1 MPKKSLAE
9 RLKDIDSISAGINK
23 TAGKT
28 IVGRLSNSDDLKE
41 KLKHKFIPTPSINVN
56 AAIGGGWPIGNISIV
71 CGLEDS
77 GKTAILLE
85 SIALAQKNDPN
96 FVPLWLESEASLKES
111 MLDMFGIDKERFVLI
126 EHDRDGAGEQAI
138 NRLESYLVS
147 GSVDMIVINS
157 LKCLV
162 PSEEF
167 KKTMGEVQVGA
178 QSRLNAKMMRKL
190 TSIVEENEVAMV
202 IVQHLTTQIGG
213 NMYADPLTLSGGQAI
228 RYGAML
234 IVDMRKRS
242 IQDTDPISREEGIKI
257 GVNVKKNHVVTDKFP
272 YVKTEYYAIYGQG
285 IEVYLEALDLAV
297 NQGILYK
304 ANAWYKML
312 DENGE
317 VRTINGQKMQWQG
330 AAKFRQYCIDNPQFF
345 ENIKSMISG
354 EVVQMNEEEVAE
366 IKKEVASDED
376 AVSDMLEDVV
386 EKAKKNKK
394 GKK

>member
-1 MPKKSLAE
+1 MAKKSLAE

-56 AAIGGGWPIGNISIV
+56 TAIGGGWPIGNISIV

-85 SIALAQKNDPN
+85 SIALAQRNDPN